1 MRTICVRTL
10 VGISSLFC
18 ACSGLLASA
27 MRAAI
32 AGSGLARTFCARFL
46 FPQNLRSVTT
56 IFSLLLLAACSNT
69 VEIQRRYVDM
79 RDECRT
85 VAEHWI
91 NQAQARGGQPAQN
104 GQFDQKD
111 VNAQLATVFSD
122 CMFEKGWTVAT
133 PPKEHR
139 PGEGETIE
147 AKQRADASRVSRSD
161 GIGIGPSLEP
171 GKNMPNFRKLK
182 YR

>member
-1 MRTICVRTL
+1 MIM
-10 VGISSLFC
+10 G
-18 ACSGLLASA
+18 
-27 MRAAI
+27 M
-32 AGSGLARTFCARFL
+32 
-46 FPQNLRSVTT
+46 
-56 IFSLLLLAACSNT
+56 LLLSACSNT

-85 VAEHWI
+85 IAERWI
-91 NQAQARGGQPAQN
+91 EQAQTRGAPPPGQN

-111 VNAQLATVFSD
+111 VNAQLATIFSD

-139 PGEGETIE
+139 PGEGEAIE

-161 GIGIGPSLEP
+161 GIGIGPGLEP